1 MDSEVT
7 NLAFVKALAKG
18 ISDGNVLTA
27 NDVVVD
33 NDFLRINGTEVEG
46 LTVAEVLTAL
56 SVESGAD
63 VTDATNV
70 TAAGALMDTECANVA
85 AVKAY
90 EGEAAATAD
99 QTADEIGALFA
110 ADNTTVQFGGAVT
123 ASSFKSTHITA
134 SGNISASL
142 TSTGSFGQLMLNGS
156 NFTSASLATAVAGVY
171 THPSYNGDDIDV
183 DTTALTGATIVSD
196 LDFNIT
202 TDSTGH
208 VTDANGTVSTR
219 TLTLANLG
227 YTGDTDAADDQ
238 TAAEIV
244 TLLAGDLGGDVS
256 FGNQTSDSVTFAGP
270 VVVTGDL
277 TVNGTTTTIAT
288 SNTEIA
294 DQFIFLA
301 SGSAGTNVDAGII
314 VQSGSAHNSGSALY
328 HDNSTKRWAVAKG
341 IAKTAT
347 AAQTQTQFVATIKTS
362 TSAPSDSDAD
372 YGVGEMWV
380 ETDTQDVYIRT
391 A

>member
-1 MDSEVT
+1 
-7 NLAFVKALAKG
+7 
-18 ISDGNVLTA
+18 
-27 NDVVVD
+27 
-33 NDFLRINGTEVEG
+33 
-46 LTVAEVLTAL
+46 
-56 SVESGAD
+56 
-63 VTDATNV
+63 
-70 TAAGALMDTECANVA
+70 
-85 AVKAY
+85 
-90 EGEAAATAD
+90 
-99 QTADEIGALFA
+99 
-110 ADNTTVQFGGAVT
+110 
-123 ASSFKSTHITA
+123 
-134 SGNISASL
+134 
-142 TSTGSFGQLMLNGS
+142 MLNGS

-208 VTDANGTVSTR
+208 VTDANGTVSTRTLTLANLGYTGTADANTYVLPTNLAGDDISVDTGALTGATIISDLDFNVTTNTSGLVTDANGTVSTR